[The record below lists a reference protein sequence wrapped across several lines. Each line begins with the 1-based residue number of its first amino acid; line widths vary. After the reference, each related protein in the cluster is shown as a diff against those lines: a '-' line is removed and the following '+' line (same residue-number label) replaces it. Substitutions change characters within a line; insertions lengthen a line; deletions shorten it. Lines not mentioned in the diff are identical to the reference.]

1 MDEFCPWTLPMN
13 LECEFVHRL
22 RSYDAVEIII
32 MLILP
37 DPTRTHLSPSY
48 ARLFRSLGEGDGS
61 SIQSLHTLPG
71 GISCPIPLPMMPT
84 SPFPNDCT
92 LTGSLSPEAW

>member
-1 MDEFCPWTLPMN
+1 VTMSCVLACVSELSGCAGEVPTGVDPGSMDEFCPWTLPMN

-48 ARLFRSLGEGDGS
+48 ASGRQRA
-61 SIQSLHTLPG
+61 PAV
-71 GISCPIPLPMMPT
+71 PL
-84 SPFPNDCT
+84 
-92 LTGSLSPEAW
+92 AKQ